1 MATQTL
7 SKGSGDVTRQ
17 ISNIFALGTV
27 LTINALA
34 NILPINGQTTGEI
47 SDSFNSL
54 VTPAG
59 YVFSIWGVI
68 YALLAAFAV
77 YQALPSQKD
86 NPRLQNL
93 GYAFV
98 WSCVFNFAWIIVWHY
113 NLYALSLLC
122 MFGILASLI
131 ACYQRLGIGQSE
143 VSRTEYLTTRLP
155 FSIYLGWITAAT
167 ILNITVVLLSFG
179 ITGGAAAPVLGA
191 VVVLAALS
199 IALTVLVRRNDLAYA
214 LVLVWAFVGIAV
226 AEQGI
231 TPLVVGVS
239 LLCAAVLAAAIVWRG
254 MTRRQTAVIRRT
266 EGSSASRK

>member
-7 SKGSGDVTRQ
+7 ARGSGDTVRQ
-17 ISNIFALGTV
+17 LSNIFALGAV

-77 YQALPSQKD
+77 YQALPAQK
-86 NPRLQNL
+86 NNLRLRTL

-98 WSCVFNFAWIIVWHY
+98 WSCVFNFSWIIVWHY
-113 NLYALSLLC
+113 NLYLLSLVC
-122 MFGILASLI
+122 MLGILASLI
-131 ACYQRLGIGQSE
+131 ICYQRLGTGQTE
-143 VSRTEYLTTRLP
+143 VSRAEYFAVRLA
-155 FSIYLGWITAAT
+155 FSVYLGWITAAT

-179 ITGGAAAPVLGA
+179 ITGGAAGPVWGA
-191 VVVLAALS
+191 LVVLAALG
-199 IALTVLVRRNDLAYA
+199 IATTVLFRREDLAYA

-226 AEQGI
+226 AELNI
-231 TPLVVGVS
+231 TPLVVAVS
-239 LLCAAVLAAAIVWRG
+239 LIAAAVLAGLTLWRG
-254 MTRRQTAVIRRT
+254 FQRNQGALAGV
-266 EGSSASRK
+266 

>member
-1 MATQTL
+1 MTTKTFTEGASDTA
-7 SKGSGDVTRQ
+7 RQ
-17 ISNIFALGTV
+17 ISNIFALGAV

-68 YALLAAFAV
+68 YALLTVFTV

-93 GYAFV
+93 GYAFM

-131 ACYQRLGIGQSE
+131 ICYQRLGVGRSE
-143 VSRTEYLTTRLP
+143 VSKTEYLTTRLA

-167 ILNITVVLLSFG
+167 ILNITVVLLNFG
-179 ITGGAAAPVLGA
+179 VTGGGAAPVLGA
-191 VVVLAALS
+191 SVVLAALS
-199 IALTVLVRRNDLAYA
+199 IALTILMRRSDLAYA
-214 LVLVWAFVGIAV
+214 LVLVWAFIGIAV
-226 AEQGI
+226 AEQGV

-239 LLCAAVLAAAIVWRG
+239 LLSAAVLATAIAWRG
-254 MTRRQTAVIRRT
+254 VSERQVAV
-266 EGSSASRK
+266 

>member
-7 SKGSGDVTRQ
+7 SQDSGDTLRQ
-17 ISNIFALGTV
+17 ISNIVALGAV

-77 YQALPSQKD
+77 YQALPAQKD
-86 NPRLQNL
+86 NPRLRNL

-113 NLYALSLLC
+113 NLYLLSQLC

-131 ACYQRLGIGQSE
+131 VSYQRLGIGRTE
-143 VSRTEYLTTRLP
+143 VSRIEYFAVRLA

-167 ILNITVVLLSFG
+167 ILNITVVLLSLG
-179 ITGGAAAPVLGA
+179 VTAGAAAPLLGA
-191 VVVLAALS
+191 IVVLVALG
-199 IALTVLVRRNDLAYA
+199 IALTVLSRRGDMAYA

-226 AEQGI
+226 AELGI
-231 TPLVVGVS
+231 TPLIVVVS
-239 LLCAAVLAAAIVWRG
+239 LLCAVVLAAALGRHAISKG
-254 MTRRQTAVIRRT
+254 
-266 EGSSASRK
+266 GSSASA